1 VGETGV
7 FCLPN
12 KNEKGIERCPKN
24 DVTIK
29 NLWYIAK
36 SWEKKKNL
44 GDRCRWW
51 KMTAGQEGR
60 IPISNYMSWKK

>member
-36 SWEKKKNL
+36 SWEKKKKP
-44 GDRCRWW
+44 W
-51 KMTAGQEGR
+51 GQVQVVENDSR
-60 IPISNYMSWKK
+60 TRR